1 MPSWV
6 SGLSEK
12 TLANDQERRA
22 ALTEQTASQ
31 IQLLTDRAEVI
42 RVVDEIDNTV
52 DAKDWTACRS
62 YFLDEIYVDFT
73 SLAGGSPGSMAADD
87 LVGVWSTNLYTD
99 KPSFHM
105 RTNHRVTIEGDR
117 AEVVSKGYALNI
129 LRRHTGSDLWEV
141 WGIYTHTLE
150 RTAQGWKC
158 SGMTL
163 AVTHA
168 RGNEK
173 VREFVPG

>member
-1 MPSWV
+1 M
-6 SGLSEK
+6 
-12 TLANDQERRA
+12 
-22 ALTEQTASQ
+22 TEQTTSQ
-31 IQLLTDRAEVI
+31 IRLLTDRAEVI

-52 DAKDWTACRS
+52 DAKDWTACRG

-105 RTNHRVTIEGDR
+105 RTNHR
-117 AEVVSKGYALNI
+117 A
-129 LRRHTGSDLWEV
+129 
-141 WGIYTHTLE
+141 
-150 RTAQGWKC
+150 
-158 SGMTL
+158 
-163 AVTHA
+163 HA

-173 VREFVPG
+173 VREFVSG

>member
-1 MPSWV
+1 M
-6 SGLSEK
+6 
-12 TLANDQERRA
+12 
-22 ALTEQTASQ
+22 TEQTASQ

-52 DAKDWTACRS
+52 DAKDWTACRG